1 MINYSNQTYIE
12 IEDPNNKNYRSY
24 IKNNKISIINNNVK
38 QLIIVWVIIIMKIKI
53 LKMELI

>member
-24 IKNNKISIINNNVK
+24 IKNNKISIINNNIK
-38 QLIIVWVIIIMKIKI
+38 EKIIIWVIIIMKIKI

>member
-24 IKNNKISIINNNVK
+24 IKNNKISIINNKVK
-38 QLIIVWVIIIMKIKI
+38 QLIIV
-53 LKMELI
+53 

>member
-24 IKNNKISIINNNVK
+24 IKNNKISIINNNAK

>member
-38 QLIIVWVIIIMKIKI
+38 KIIIISVIIIMKIKI